1 MHLSPK
7 KNLTNYSVVFNSLIV
22 SFLLIAFLPT
32 LITIILGI
40 NFLYSTVNQIDM
52 SHKRMLNDIRR
63 EVERSI
69 KDAMNLSSRNAN
81 NPLII
86 SYASADERDYFT
98 EYIIRKQLAN
108 SMVGYNTISQ
118 CYNER

>member
-1 MHLSPK
+1 MHLSSK

-52 SHKRMLNDIRR
+52 SHKRMLNAIR
-63 EVERSI
+63 I
-69 KDAMNLSSRNAN
+69 
-81 NPLII
+81 
-86 SYASADERDYFT
+86 
-98 EYIIRKQLAN
+98 
-108 SMVGYNTISQ
+108 
-118 CYNER
+118 